1 MTKSVTTVI
10 GIKRYIYSSI
20 MKAKFDIDVFISY
33 CTFSFNKKMSY
44 VWYVFREISEVRKEK
59 LGQ

>member
-1 MTKSVTTVI
+1 MTKSVTTII
-10 GIKRYIYSSI
+10 GIKRYNSSI

-44 VWYVFREISEVRKEK
+44 VWYVFREISEVWKQK

>member
-10 GIKRYIYSSI
+10 GIKRHSSI

-33 CTFSFNKKMSY
+33 CTFSFNKKISY

>member
-33 CTFSFNKKMSY
+33 CTFSFNKKG
-44 VWYVFREISEVRKEK
+44 RISDMHLERFLKFEK
-59 LGQ
+59 KN